1 MSSFNSEVGLLEKCR
16 GCAKEFKPESLLRHV
31 GKAKKCKA
39 VYGSDYE
46 NLKKKKKLA
55 TKKKYHSRNRLEIN
69 EKQAKYD
76 QVNRIWINAK
86 RRKRYSRKKEE
97 ASSKKNFSTIY

>member
-46 NLKKKKKLA
+46 NLKKEKNLAKKRR
-55 TKKKYHSRNRLEIN
+55 YNSRNKLKIN
-69 EKQAKYD
+69 EK
-76 QVNRIWINAK
+76 K
-86 RRKRYSRKKEE
+86 RERYSRRKEE
-97 ASSKKNFSTIY
+97 TSSKKNVSPIY

>member
-55 TKKKYHSRNRLEIN
+55 TKRKYHSRNRLKMLI
-69 EKQAKYD
+69 
-76 QVNRIWINAK
+76 IIPTLP
-86 RRKRYSRKKEE
+86 
-97 ASSKKNFSTIY
+97 SKVQ